1 MKRAI
6 LTEKEG
12 NILDNIIVKFGMV
25 VAFQQILD
33 ELKGELNR
41 EYVRK
46 MVSKLVENGWL
57 VRLKNG
63 VYGVSDLFNR
73 GNVTFNQY
81 VIANTINA
89 NSYVSFGLALQYYG
103 MYDQLLTTVTSVS
116 FVRSRDQTVSG
127 FKYSYITTQKKFFF
141 GFENVNLGNTNAR
154 IASVEKALIDMIQYS
169 RTALSVDMVIEKL
182 KDHKDQINFVRL
194 EEYLKKSPLSV
205 VKVFGFIF
213 DLLKID
219 SENLYEF
226 TKKNRSVVLIDKE
239 SEEYNSR
246 WNVYYNKIFNKYL

>member
-182 KDHKDQINFVRL
+182 KDHKDQIDFVRL

>member
-1 MKRAI
+1 MKRVL

-12 NILDNIIVKFGMV
+12 ILLDEIIVKFGMIV
-25 VAFQQILD
+25 TFEQILK
-33 ELKGELNR
+33 ELSAEVTR

-81 VIANTINA
+81 VIANAINA
-89 NSYVSFGLALQYYG
+89 NSYVSFGLALQYHG
-103 MYDQLLTTVTSVS
+103 MYDQLLNTITSVS
-116 FVRSRDQTVSG
+116 ISQCSNKIVGG
-127 FKYSYITTQKKFFF
+127 FKYSFVTTRKKYFF
-141 GFENVNLGNTNAR
+141 GYENVNLGNTNAR

-182 KDHKDQINFVRL
+182 KDHKDQIDFVKL

-205 VKVFGFIF
+205 VKIFGFIL

-219 SENLYEF
+219 SKNLYEF
-226 TKKNRSVVLIDKE
+226 TKKNRSVVFMDKE

-246 WNVYYNKIFNKYL
+246 WNVYYNEVFKKYL